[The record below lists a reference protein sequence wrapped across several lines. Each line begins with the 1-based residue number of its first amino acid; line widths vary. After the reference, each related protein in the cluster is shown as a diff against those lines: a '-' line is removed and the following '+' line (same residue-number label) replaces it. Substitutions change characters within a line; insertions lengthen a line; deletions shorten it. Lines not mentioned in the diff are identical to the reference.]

1 METKNVSAFNNGIIK
16 HNTWLED
23 TREIIIKEEG
33 DSYNKYLCS
42 MFRGYLSRD
51 DKEIID
57 AIKDEGRK
65 WTQGNTW
72 KQLLILWSYESWEI
86 DLQQPRWWRLLERQC
101 GIQSQRG
108 GEELAGSSDP
118 VDDSDVCHESEPPQ
132 S

>member
-1 METKNVSAFNNGIIK
+1 MEASQSFSTVKSVMPPSFGTLSEGGLTQQPASKLKDEMETKNVSAFNNGIIK

-72 KQLLILWSYESWEI
+72 KQLLIL
-86 DLQQPRWWRLLERQC
+86 
-101 GIQSQRG
+101 
-108 GEELAGSSDP
+108 
-118 VDDSDVCHESEPPQ
+118 
-132 S
+132 